1 LKQKQQKSWETPQLI
16 ILAKA
21 HPEENVL
28 LQCKAI
34 GALIAIVPYAVG
46 QQGCDKA
53 EGDGNCGACIGRG
66 GKDS

>member
-1 LKQKQQKSWETPQLI
+1 MQKQRKSWETPQLI

-34 GALIAIVPYAVG
+34 GALAAIEPDAVG

-53 EGDGNCGACIGRG
+53 EYDGNCGACIGRG

>member
-1 LKQKQQKSWETPQLI
+1 MIQKKQKSWETPQLI

-34 GALIAIVPYAVG
+34 GALVAIQPAAVG
-46 QQGCDKA
+46 QQGCDKG
-53 EGDGNCGACIGRG
+53 EYDGNCGTCIGRG